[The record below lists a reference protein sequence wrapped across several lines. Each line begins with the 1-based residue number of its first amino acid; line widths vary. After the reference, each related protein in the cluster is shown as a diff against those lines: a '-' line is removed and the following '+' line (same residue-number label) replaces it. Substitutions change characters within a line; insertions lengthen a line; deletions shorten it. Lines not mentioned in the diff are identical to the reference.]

1 MEKSE
6 DMDAERPL
14 IQRLIARIQKFL
26 NEDIWLDDK
35 ETSGMMKHLKGA
47 SSKIYLAVSLFIQK
61 ELLFYAASLAFN
73 TVLAIVPLVALFF
86 AISRGFGYSGII
98 EDMINSLLSSQP
110 EAARYIIQFAN
121 SYLSNAKS
129 SAIIGFGVVVM
140 LYSVISLINNIETVF
155 NSIWNVKESRQFTR
169 KVMNYLSMFF
179 MVPITIVIVSGINLA
194 VNTYINEASSFEFL
208 APLLKTLIRLIP
220 IAVTTIVFTVIFV
233 TVPNTKVRVRAAII
247 PGLLTA
253 IFMQMLQQAYVFG
266 QTFLSSYNAI
276 YGSLAA
282 LPLFMLWV
290 QFSWYIILFF
300 AELSYTS
307 QNRDFFV
314 LRMNK
319 DDLSQDEQVLL
330 SALLLS
336 LIFRKF
342 SRGEDHY
349 TALMLKKETGIPV
362 RLIAEM
368 LNDLC
373 DARILQEL
381 NEPDIEEP
389 TYTPYEDIANITLG
403 RLIQKLGSY
412 SRHSSHDIDLLSRLH
427 PQALADI
434 RRIHEEYIK
443 SMGKIKIEDLWN
455 G

>member
-1 MEKSE
+1 MEQE
-6 DMDAERPL
+6 DNKPTG
-14 IQRLIARIQKFL
+14 IQRLIKRIQKFL
-26 NEDIWLDDK
+26 NEDIWLDEK
-35 ETSGMMKHLKGA
+35 ESGGLMKQLKYA

-110 EAARYIIQFAN
+110 DAAHYIIEFAN

-129 SAIIGFGVVVM
+129 NAIIGFGVVVM

-155 NSIWNVKESRQFTR
+155 NTIWNVKESRQFTR
-169 KVMNYLSMFF
+169 KVTNYLSMFF
-179 MVPITIVIVSGINLA
+179 MVPITIVIVSGINIA
-194 VNTYINEASSFEFL
+194 ANTHINEASSFEFL

-220 IAVTTIVFTVIFV
+220 IVVTTIVFTIIFV
-233 TVPNTKVRVRAAII
+233 SVPNTKVQVKAAII
-247 PGLLTA
+247 PALLTA
-253 IFMQMLQQAYVFG
+253 IFMQLLQQAYVYG

-314 LRMNK
+314 MRMNK
-319 DDLSQDEQVLL
+319 DDLSHDERNIL

-336 LIFRKF
+336 LIFRSF

-349 TALMLKKETGIPV
+349 TAMMLKKQTDIPV
-362 RLIAEM
+362 RLIIEI
-368 LNDLC
+368 LGDLC
-373 DARILQEL
+373 EVKILEEKNQ
-381 NEPDIEEP
+381 PDMEEP
-389 TYTPYEDIANITLG
+389 TYSPYEDIANITLG
-403 RLIQKLGSY
+403 KLIDKLNS
-412 SRHSSHDIDLLSRLH
+412 HSHTTNELH
-427 PQALADI
+427 LHSKINPKVWSEIQRI
-434 RRIHEEYIK
+434 RKEYLQ
-443 SMGKIKIEDLWN
+443 SMGTIKIADLWRH
-455 G
+455 

>member
-1 MEKSE
+1 MEEEKKNTG
-6 DMDAERPL
+6 
-14 IQRLIARIQKFL
+14 IQRLIQRIQKFL
-26 NEDIWLDDK
+26 NEDIWLDEK
-35 ETSGMMKHLKGA
+35 ESSGMMKQLKYA

-98 EDMINSLLSSQP
+98 EDMINNLLSSQP
-110 EAARYIIQFAN
+110 DAAHYIIEFAN

-129 SAIIGFGVVVM
+129 NAIIGFGVIVM

-179 MVPITIVIVSGINLA
+179 MVPITIVIVSGINIA

-220 IAVTTIVFTVIFV
+220 IMVTTIVFTIIFV
-233 TVPNTKVRVRAAII
+233 TVPNTKVQIKAALI
-247 PGLLTA
+247 PALLTA
-253 IFMQMLQQAYVFG
+253 IFMQLLQQAYVYG
-266 QTFLSSYNAI
+266 QMFLSSYNAI

-300 AELSYTS
+300 AELNYTS

-314 LRMNK
+314 LRMDK
-319 DDLSQDEQVLL
+319 DDLSHDERNML
-330 SALLLS
+330 SGLLLS
-336 LIFRKF
+336 LIFRRFKN
-342 SRGEDHY
+342 GEEHY
-349 TALMLKKETGIPV
+349 SAMMLKKETGIPV
-362 RLIAEM
+362 RLIMEI
-368 LNDLC
+368 LGDLC
-373 DARILQEL
+373 DMKILQER
-381 NEPDIEEP
+381 NQPDMEES
-389 TYTPYEDIANITLG
+389 TYSPYEDISNITLG
-403 RLIQKLGSY
+403 RLIDQLDSY
-412 SRHSSHDIDLLSRLH
+412 RHTSNEL
-427 PQALADI
+427 DI
-434 RRIHEEYIK
+434 RSKVNPKIWREIQQVRKEYIK
-443 SMGKIKIEDLWN
+443 SMGEIKIADLWRD
-455 G
+455 